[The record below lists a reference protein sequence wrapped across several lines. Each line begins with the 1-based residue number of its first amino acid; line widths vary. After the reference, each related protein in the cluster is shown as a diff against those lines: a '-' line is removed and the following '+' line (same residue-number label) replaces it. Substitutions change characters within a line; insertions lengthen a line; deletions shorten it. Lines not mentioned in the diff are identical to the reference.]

1 MFHTRTLLAPLALCP
16 ALLAC
21 APQTTVPAPVC
32 DPAQHQALVGQ
43 NIGGVILPA
52 ELPQRVISPGE
63 PVTEDFNPARLNIFV
78 DPKGWIARV
87 TCG

>member
-1 MFHTRTLLAPLALCP
+1 MKTSPHHLAVLAFLP
-16 ALLAC
+16 VLAGC
-21 APQTTVPAPVC
+21 APADPLPAPRC

-43 NIGGVILPA
+43 NIGAVTLPA

-63 PVTEDFNPARLNIFV
+63 PVTEDYNPARLNIFV
-78 DPKGWIARV
+78 DPKGWIARI